1 MYLFPEYCPVC
12 MEPVMPKGR
21 LIHKECER
29 SLSFIKSPFCIKC
42 GRQLTD
48 TEEACCSTCRNSN
61 FFFDMGRCTFPYRTV
76 IQTALK
82 ELKNNG
88 TREFAEFFGVMSVR
102 RHKEFLENASPEV
115 IVPVPM
121 HKRKLLAKGFNQAD
135 LLANVI
141 SKHTGIPVQSI
152 IRKNRATKD
161 QKNLSGRERRDN
173 LKNVFSVRI
182 PEGTMMP
189 SSVLI
194 VDDIFTTGST
204 VNACAYALKQAGVER
219 VYYICIAAGTT
230 DN

>member
-1 MYLFPEYCPVC
+1 MYLFPEYCPIC

-21 LIHKECER
+21 LVHKECEK

-42 GRQLTD
+42 GRQLAD
-48 TEEACCSTCRNSN
+48 DEESCCSMCRDSK
-61 FFFDMGRCTFPYRTV
+61 FFFDMGRCTFPYRSV

-102 RHKEFLENASPEV
+102 RQKEFLENAAPEV
-115 IVPVPM
+115 IAPVPM
-121 HKRKLLAKGFNQAD
+121 HKRKLLAKGFNQSS
-135 LLANVI
+135 LLAEVI
-141 SKHTGIPVQSI
+141 SSHTGIPVMDL

-161 QKNLSGRERRDN
+161 QKTLSGRERRDN

-182 PEGTMMP
+182 PEGTKMP
-189 SSVLI
+189 TSVLL

-204 VNACAYALKQAGVER
+204 VDACAYALKQAGVER
-219 VYYICIAAGTT
+219 VYYLCIAAGTA
-230 DN
+230 DE